1 MSLKKKYKII
11 ISLLLIISSTCYVG
25 FTFLMKAPEKIE
37 TKAVFFSS
45 SAKDLLFNVQKNDTV
60 WSSKIVQLKGVITA
74 IGSKGITLENQI
86 YCQLKEEQDVAN
98 FKLNTLVSLK
108 GRIIGYDDVLEDL
121 KLDQCIKIIPTL

>member
-1 MSLKKKYKII
+1 MSLKKKHKII
-11 ISLLLIISSTCYVG
+11 ILLLLISSITCYVG
-25 FTFLMKAPEKIE
+25 FTFLTKAPEKIE

-45 SAKDLLFNVQKNDTV
+45 SAKDLLFNFQKNDTV

-108 GRIIGYDDVLEDL
+108 GRIIGYDDVLEEL

>member
-1 MSLKKKYKII
+1 MSLKKKHKII
-11 ISLLLIISSTCYVG
+11 ILLLLIISITCYVG
-25 FTFLMKAPEKIE
+25 FTCLMKAPEKIE

-98 FKLNTLVSLK
+98 FKLNTLISLK
-108 GRIIGYDDVLEDL
+108 GRIIGYDDVLEEL